1 MGRIKISATAEK
13 QLQAGYHFYERQS
26 EGLGDYFLDSLM
38 ADVDSL
44 HIHAGVH
51 ALYFNRYH
59 RLLAKRFPHSLLAH
73 WRRTYQQQITI
84 NLRYFASRFWDVAR
98 HQLYDGTTS
107 S

>member
-1 MGRIKISATAEK
+1 MRRIKLSTTAEQ

-51 ALYFNRYH
+51 AVYFDRYH
-59 RLLAKRFPHSLLAH
+59 RLLAKRFPYSVYYRIEGGVVLVYAILDN
-73 WRRTYQQQITI
+73 RRNPEWIKKR
-84 NLRYFASRFWDVAR
+84 LRPR
-98 HQLYDGTTS
+98 
-107 S
+107 